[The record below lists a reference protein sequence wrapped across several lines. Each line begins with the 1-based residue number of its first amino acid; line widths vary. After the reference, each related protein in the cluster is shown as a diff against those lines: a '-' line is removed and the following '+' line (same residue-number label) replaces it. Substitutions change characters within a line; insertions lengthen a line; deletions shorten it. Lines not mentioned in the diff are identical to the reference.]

1 MSARPWA
8 FGYDVSHS
16 GVQMG
21 AAGHSNS
28 TATRSQ
34 GPAAQGEIARFM
46 ALEQKLRLKLAQRL
60 VMTPSLQQ
68 AIKLLQLSRLE
79 LEETLAQEILEN
91 PVLDVEEQEA
101 SALSEVEGADSEGAA
116 AAPEIES
123 TDENTPSEAAE
134 VGVSEDPLPTE
145 EEAYGDIDV
154 EAFFSDYLADHRP
167 EGPSMAAADPGN
179 GIPLENVMSASGG
192 LGDHLIWQLHMMEC
206 GDRIVMIA
214 EYIIGNLDED
224 GFLHVSDDEIATA
237 TGATPDEVVEALAT
251 VLILD
256 PPGVGA
262 RTLQECLGMQIDL
275 LVAAAGDAEETELL
289 ERARMVIAD
298 HWDSLLHQRW
308 EKLASACGCEVG
320 SLKDLVE
327 VIHRLEPK
335 PGRMFQQERNQ
346 YIEPDVHIRKVDEE
360 YTIHLNDDGLP
371 RLRINTKYARML
383 DGAAVD
389 PQVAGYLREKMR
401 SAVWLMK
408 SIDQRQRT
416 IYKVAKSIVTFQRN
430 FLDYGIEHL
439 KPMVLRQVAEDIG
452 MHESTIS
459 RVVSNKYMYTPR
471 GLFPMKYFF
480 HSGVDSAR
488 GENVSSLVVKERI
501 KKVVEA
507 EDPSRPLS
515 DSKIMKMLQREGI
528 RLARRTVAKYR
539 EEMAIPSSDKRK
551 KVF

>member
-1 MSARPWA
+1 
-8 FGYDVSHS
+8 
-16 GVQMG
+16 
-21 AAGHSNS
+21 
-28 TATRSQ
+28 
-34 GPAAQGEIARFM
+34 M

-91 PVLDVEEQEA
+91 PVLDVEETEDVATPETEGSDTEA
-101 SALSEVEGADSEGAA
+101 ATAA
-116 AAPEIES
+116 
-123 TDENTPSEAAE
+123 SEADAGE
-134 VGVSEDPLPTE
+134 TNRVEDTTEAGDGEDVLPTE

-154 EAFFSDYLADHRP
+154 EAFFSDYLADHRA

-179 GIPLENVMSASGG
+179 GVPLENVISVAGG
-192 LGDHLIWQLHMMEC
+192 LADHLLWQLRMMDCDE
-206 GDRIVMIA
+206 RTLAIAAYIV
-214 EYIIGNLDED
+214 GNLDGD
-224 GFLHVSDDEIATA
+224 GFLHVSDEEILAATAAAPEEIAK
-237 TGATPDEVVEALAT
+237 ALAT
-251 VLILD
+251 VRALD
-256 PPGVGA
+256 PPGVAA
-262 RTLQECLGMQIDL
+262 RTLQECLGMQLDL
-275 LVAAAGDAEETELL
+275 LIAVAVADDDEEREILT
-289 ERARMVIAD
+289 RARHVVAE
-298 HWDSLLHQRW
+298 HWDELLHQRW
-308 EKLASACGCEVG
+308 EKLATACGCAVG
-320 SLKDLVE
+320 ELKNLVE

-335 PGRMFQQERNQ
+335 PGGVFHQEQNQ
-346 YIEPDVHIRKVDEE
+346 YIEPDVHIRKVDDE

-371 RLRINTKYARML
+371 KLRINSRYARML
-383 DGAAVD
+383 EGAPLD

-416 IYKVAKSIVTFQRN
+416 IYKVAMSIVTYQRN
-430 FLDYGIEHL
+430 FLDHGIEHL

-501 KKVVEA
+501 KKLVEA

-515 DSKIMKMLQREGI
+515 DSKIMRMLQREGI

>member
-1 MSARPWA
+1 
-8 FGYDVSHS
+8 
-16 GVQMG
+16 
-21 AAGHSNS
+21 
-28 TATRSQ
+28 
-34 GPAAQGEIARFM
+34 M

-91 PVLDVEEQEA
+91 PVLDVEETDEQI
-101 SALSEVEGADSEGAA
+101 D
-116 AAPEIES
+116 EIES
-123 TDENTPSEAAE
+123 SSEAATDGAGE
-134 VGVSEDPLPTE
+134 GSQETPAEPPQGDDGLPTE
-145 EEAYGDIDV
+145 EEAYQDIDV
-154 EAFFSDYLADHRP
+154 EAFFADYIGDHRP
-167 EGPSMAAADPGN
+167 EGPSMSAADPREGV
-179 GIPLENVMSASGG
+179 PLENVLSVSGG
-192 LGDHLIWQLHMMEC
+192 LSDHLLWQLHL
-206 GDRIVMIA
+206 GDCDERTVAIA

-224 GFLHVSDDEIATA
+224 GFLHGSDEEIAEA
-237 TGATPDEVVEALAT
+237 TGASVDEVVEAVAK
-251 VLILD
+251 VRELD
-256 PPGVGA
+256 PPGVA
-262 RTLQECLGMQIDL
+262 SRSLQECLGLQIDEL
-275 LVAAAGDAEETELL
+275 IEVCNDPEEREILARAA
-289 ERARMVIAD
+289 MVIQD
-298 HWDSLLHQRW
+298 HWDTFLHQRW
-308 EKLASACGCEVG
+308 EKLAAACECEVG
-320 SLKDLVE
+320 ALKDVVE

-335 PGRMFQQERNQ
+335 PGRIFHQERNQ
-346 YIEPDVHIRKVDEE
+346 YIEPDVHIRKVDDE

-371 RLRINTKYARML
+371 KLRINSRYARML
-383 DGAAVD
+383 EGAVVD

-416 IYKVAKSIVTFQRN
+416 IYKVAQSIVTFQRN
-430 FLDYGIEHL
+430 FLDHGIEHL

-507 EDPSRPLS
+507 EDPARPLS
-515 DSKIMKMLQREGI
+515 DSKIMRMLQREGI

-539 EEMAIPSSDKRK
+539 EELAIPSSDKRK

>member
-1 MSARPWA
+1 
-8 FGYDVSHS
+8 
-16 GVQMG
+16 
-21 AAGHSNS
+21 
-28 TATRSQ
+28 
-34 GPAAQGEIARFM
+34 M

-79 LEETLAQEILEN
+79 LEDTLAQEILEN
-91 PVLDVEEQEA
+91 PVLDVDETEEA
-101 SALSEVEGADSEGAA
+101 
-116 AAPEIES
+116 
-123 TDENTPSEAAE
+123 
-134 VGVSEDPLPTE
+134 GVSEMEASGIEEGSVASESNSPDENIVGGTTESFDEGDALPSE
-145 EEAYGDIDV
+145 KDAYDDIDV
-154 EAFFSDYLADHRP
+154 EAFFSDYLADHRS
-167 EGPSMAAADPGN
+167 EGPSMSAPDFASGV
-179 GIPLENVMSASGG
+179 PLENVISSSGG
-192 LGDHLIWQLHMMEC
+192 LADHLLWQLHMMEC
-206 GDRIVMIA
+206 DERIVMIA

-224 GFLHVSDDEIATA
+224 GFLHVSDEEIAAATTA
-237 TGATPDEVVEALAT
+237 PPHETAAALAI
-251 VLILD
+251 VQAFD
-256 PPGVGA
+256 PPGVAA
-262 RTLQECLGMQIDL
+262 RNLQECLTMQLDQ
-275 LVAAAGDAEETELL
+275 LVAVADRADEAELL
-289 ERARMVIAD
+289 ELARTVIAQY
-298 HWDSLLHQRW
+298 WDMLLHQRW
-308 EKLASACGCEVG
+308 EKLAVACGCEVG
-320 SLKDLVE
+320 DLKNLVD

-335 PGRMFQQERNQ
+335 PGRVFHQERNQ
-346 YIEPDVHIRKVDEE
+346 YIEPDVHVRKVDNE

-371 RLRINTKYARML
+371 RLRINSKYARML
-383 DGAAVD
+383 EGGGVD
-389 PQVAGYLREKMR
+389 QQVAGYLREKMR
-401 SAVWLMK
+401 SAIWLMK

-416 IYKVAKSIVTFQRN
+416 IYKVAESIVTFQRN
-430 FLDYGIEHL
+430 FLDFGIEHL

-501 KKVVEA
+501 RKLAEA
-507 EDPSRPLS
+507 EDPARPLS